1 MSCLLARR
9 VNPHVS
15 LAPQLTRHDA
25 HVEYRGYRSI
35 VDVWLVVASFALIAL
50 IGPGLFE
57 ELLEARIEDAETVAA
72 GLPESVVISAADLSA
87 HVNQV
92 VEKWKWHAR
101 PPHVEAAYDAA
112 LVAELAGW
120 GCRSRWS
127 RRRVRRPGRC
137 RRG

>member
-1 MSCLLARR
+1 M
-9 VNPHVS
+9 
-15 LAPQLTRHDA
+15 
-25 HVEYRGYRSI
+25 
-35 VDVWLVVASFALIAL
+35 DVWLVVASFALIAL

-87 HVNQV
+87 HINQV

-101 PPHVEAAYDAA
+101 PPHVAAGYDAA
-112 LVAELAGW
+112 LVAEAGW
-120 GCRSRWS
+120 GCRSSW
-127 RRRVRRPGRC
+127 RRRQVGRPGRC